1 MRGKTAGMLQIHL
14 AVLLFGLAG
23 LFGKFLSLSP
33 FAIVLGRTF
42 FASFTLGL
50 VLFFMRRSW
59 HVRSKSDF
67 LIFFLLGGVL
77 VLHWTSFF
85 HAIQISTVAVG
96 LVTFS
101 TFPVFVTFMEP
112 YFFKERFRL
121 FDIFTAAL
129 VFFGVVLII
138 PSFDFSH
145 HVTQGA
151 LWGTLSGLTFAVLS
165 LLNRKYVRTYS
176 SLTVAFYQN
185 LFATL
190 ILLPF
195 LSTGWRSLSARD
207 LLLLAFLGLFCT
219 ALAHALFIKSLARIR
234 AQVASITTCLEPV
247 YGVLFAFLLLG
258 EKPTARTILGGLVIV
273 GTSVLAS
280 ARQKARFTDD
290 PPNQ

>member
-1 MRGKTAGMLQIHL
+1 MRDKTAGLLQIHV

-23 LFGKFLSLSP
+23 LFGKFLSLPP

-42 FASFTLGL
+42 FASLTLGL
-50 VLFFMRRSW
+50 VLFFASHSPR
-59 HVRSKSDF
+59 VRSKNDL

-77 VLHWTSFF
+77 ALHWTSFF
-85 HAIQISTVAVG
+85 LAIQISTVAVG

-112 YFFKERFRL
+112 YFFRERFSL
-121 FDIFTAAL
+121 FDLFTAAL
-129 VFFGVVLII
+129 VLFGVVLVI
-138 PSFDFSH
+138 PSFDFAD

-151 LWGTLSGLTFAVLS
+151 LWGTLSGFTFAVLS

-176 SLTVAFYQN
+176 SLAVAFYQN

-195 LSTGWRSLSARD
+195 LSTGWPSLSARD
-207 LLLLAFLGLFCT
+207 FLLLAFLGLFCT
-219 ALAHALFIKSLARIR
+219 ALAHGLFIKSLGHIR
-234 AQVASITTCLEPV
+234 AQLASITACLEPV

-258 EKPTARTILGGLVIV
+258 EKPSARTVLGGLVIL
-273 GTSVLAS
+273 GTSALAS
-280 ARQKARFTDD
+280 ARQKARIMDG
-290 PPNQ
+290 PRNG